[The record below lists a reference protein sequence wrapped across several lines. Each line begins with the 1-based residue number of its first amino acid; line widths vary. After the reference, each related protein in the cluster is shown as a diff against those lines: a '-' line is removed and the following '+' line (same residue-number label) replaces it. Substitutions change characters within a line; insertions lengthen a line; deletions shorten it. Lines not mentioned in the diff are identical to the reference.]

1 MLQLPKEFIES
12 VCACPGFEEAS
23 FVEALQTVSPTSI
36 RLNPFKKGELKFPLT
51 DPVFWNDKG
60 FYLNERPNFTY
71 DVLFQAGCYYV
82 QEAGS
87 MFIEHALKACVNFD
101 ETLLALDVCAS
112 PGGKSTLL
120 NSVLTTES
128 VLVANEVVKPRAEVL
143 AQNLTKWGTA
153 NVVVTNN
160 DPSVFSNMEEV
171 FDVMV
176 VDAPCSGS
184 GLFRKQHDAVDE
196 WSLDN
201 VNLCSQR
208 QKRILS
214 DIIPA
219 LKSGGVLL
227 YSTCSYSKEENED
240 ICDWLIRE
248 FELETLQI
256 PIQVEWGIVETQS
269 DVNKAFGY
277 RFYPDKTK
285 SEGFFCATFRKK
297 GNTSES
303 HFRKSKK
310 EQFVPLKAKDKEVFK
325 NWINDVESKTI
336 IKFKEDYLLTNE
348 LALTFINRFQHLYLK
363 KVGTNI
369 GCVIKNEVVPH
380 HDMALSIHR
389 SGSIQNIECSEE
401 ESIKFLKKELNT
413 IEGNK
418 GWNLMTYQGF
428 GLGWIKHLG
437 NRINNYLANEFRIL
451 K

>member
-1 MLQLPKEFIES
+1 MLQLPKQFINS
-12 VCACPGFEEAS
+12 VCACPGFDEVP
-23 FVEALQTVSPTSI
+23 FINALQSNSPTSI
-36 RLNPFKKGELKFPLT
+36 RLNPFKKVELKFPLN
-51 DPVFWNDKG
+51 DPVLWNDKG
-60 FYLNERPNFTY
+60 FYLSERPNFTY

-87 MFIEHALKACVNFD
+87 MFIEHALKSCVDFSQ
-101 ETLLALDVCAS
+101 TVVALDLCAS

-120 NSVLTTES
+120 NSLLTQES
-128 VLVANEVVKPRAEVL
+128 VLVANEVAKPRAEVL
-143 AQNLTKWGTA
+143 SQNLTKWGTA

-160 DPSVFSNMEEV
+160 DPSAFADMEEV

-201 VNLCSQR
+201 VNLCAQR

-214 DIIPA
+214 DTIPV
-219 LKSGGVLL
+219 LKNGGVLL
-227 YSTCSYSKEENED
+227 YSTCSYSKEENEQ
-240 ICDWLIRE
+240 ICDWLISE

-256 PIQVEWGIVETQS
+256 PVQAEWGIVETQS
-269 DVNKAFGY
+269 ETHKAFGY

-285 SEGFFCATFRKK
+285 SEGFFCAVFRKK
-297 GNTSES
+297 GEKGDQY
-303 HFRKSKK
+303 FRKSKK

-325 NWINDVESKTI
+325 NRIHDLDNHTI

-348 LALTFINRFQHLYLK
+348 LAVNFINRFQHLYLK
-363 KVGTNI
+363 KVGTNM
-369 GCVIKNEVVPH
+369 GSVIKNEVVPN
-380 HDMALSIHR
+380 HDLALSIHR
-389 SGSIQNIECSEE
+389 SENIQQIDCSEE
-401 ESIKFLKKELNT
+401 EAIKFLKKELNT
-413 IEGNK
+413 IKGSI